1 MKLTVTE
8 HSFCSEGAVLK
19 CSFLLEKKDSFVSC
33 EMG

>member
-19 CSFLLEKKDSFVSC
+19 QFSSEEKDGFVSC